1 MSYKETPEEIA
12 SEEDHDEN
20 GTTNTNLDPNEE
32 LEFEEGDN
40 SITIEN
46 LEDVD
51 DLGGKS
57 SKTKPTFSLKARRA
71 IEEHLEKRR
80 LRKELDYL
88 DDDTN
93 TKDT

>member
-20 GTTNTNLDPNEE
+20 GTTDTLDPNEE

-57 SKTKPTFSLKARRA
+57 SNKTKPTFSLKARRA
-71 IEEHLEKRR
+71 IEDHLEKRR

-88 DDDTN
+88 DDDID